1 MTPVSP
7 ATAWLLRPRR
17 LLDPPLDPGPDEA
30 RGALRRELLRPEY
43 HDQDVLQRVLTWFDR
58 LLGRAVEA
66 ASGTPPLSAFAAMLV
81 LALLVGTLV
90 WLVSRRRLTSRQAGV
105 RPGVLP
111 DEAVSAAQLRARARQ
126 ALADERHEDAVVDGF
141 RALAVGQVERGALD
155 DAPGTT
161 AHEVALALAAR
172 YPDRRTAIFAGA
184 ELFDAVLYGDRP
196 ATRAQA
202 EDVLGLDDALLVSR

>member
-1 MTPVSP
+1 MSLVSPVSP
-7 ATAWLLRPRR
+7 VGRVPGR
-17 LLDPPLDPGPDEA
+17 LLDPPLDPTPDEA

-43 HDQDVLQRVLTWFDR
+43 HEEAVLQRVLTWLDR
-58 LLGRAVEA
+58 QVGRALEA

-81 LALLVGTLV
+81 LVLLVATLV
-90 WLVSRRRLTSRQAGV
+90 WLASRRRLTSRRATDRAGV
-105 RPGVLP
+105 LT
-111 DEAVSAAQLRARARQ
+111 DEAVSAAALRARARQ
-126 ALADERHEDAVVDGF
+126 ALADARYQDVVVDGF

-172 YPDRRTAIFAGA
+172 YPDRRPEIDAGA
-184 ELFDAVLYGDRP
+184 ALFDAVLYGDRP

-202 EDVLGLDDALLVSR
+202 EDVLGLDDALAALR